1 MQAIRQVQTPDPAH
15 SKWRICHAAD
25 CGSVVAERCRDALRT
40 DAGRST
46 LGCRL
51 DRHAHDPGEPLR
63 PRRGQPAIREVVEQF
78 YARVLADEDLAPY
91 FVDADVTQ
99 VKRHQVLLLSQVLGG
114 PAEYDGRDLGEA
126 HRGLGITSDHYDKVV
141 GHLVAVLSELGA
153 DDELLAAA
161 GAVVGGVKADI
172 VESGAASS

>member
-1 MQAIRQVQTPDPAH
+1 LAADSTDTPTTPDSH
-15 SKWRICHAAD
+15 Y
-25 CGSVVAERCRDALRT
+25 
-40 DAGRST
+40 
-46 LGCRL
+46 
-51 DRHAHDPGEPLR
+51 DRVG
-63 PRRGQPAIREVVEQF
+63 GQPAIREVVEQF